1 MIVKYAT
8 TIVYVGTDFSPQ
20 LLENSSSHSNS
31 YNNLIFLEKITN
43 ELNRKGIVDF
53 PEDKYGITDIHQNY
67 EKCECGGL
75 FIKNNRKMK
84 SKVEDFENFPS
95 LTED

>member
-1 MIVKYAT
+1 MIGNGWTMIVKYAT

-20 LLENSSSHSNS
+20 FLENSSSHSNS

-53 PEDKYGITDIHQNY
+53 PEDKYGITDIH
-67 EKCECGGL
+67 
-75 FIKNNRKMK
+75 
-84 SKVEDFENFPS
+84 
-95 LTED
+95 